1 MQLLLLNVTTIEQ
14 VSAVPDD
21 RFTHV
26 RATPFATNTDVC
38 CNHPFVINVLS
49 VARAGGRFI
58 YLSGNSR

>member
-1 MQLLLLNVTTIEQ
+1 M
-14 VSAVPDD
+14 PDD

-58 YLSGNSR
+58 YLTGNSC